1 MRPALLSGV
10 HCVRG
15 PDVVDKRDELPV
27 LIDGYDYAVID
38 WGEQITDSGEIRI
51 VAIYSQA
58 IILQAEVTKAL
69 EFIQGHNGNATPDD
83 FPAAFTA
90 AQEVFEKL
98 TQEFIGPG
106 MPVFRLD
113 YEEMFDESG
122 REDGSESDGSDEGPS
137 DTGSQ
142 EQAEG

>member
-1 MRPALLSGV
+1 MRVPE
-10 HCVRG
+10 
-15 PDVVDKRDELPV
+15 VVDKRDELPI

-58 IILQAEVTKAL
+58 IIIQAEVSKAL
-69 EFIQGHNGNATPDD
+69 EFIQGHNGAATPDD
-83 FPAAFTA
+83 LPAAFA
-90 AQEVFEKL
+90 AAGEVFDKL
-98 TQEFIGPG
+98 THEFVGPG

-113 YEEMFDESG
+113 WEV
-122 REDGSESDGSDEGPS
+122 EDGIDEGQLHRGEEPS
-137 DTGSQ
+137 EDGTS